1 MIVLRRVMGDLR
13 EIRWGH
19 VLVELVLV
27 IAGILI
33 ALWVSDWM
41 EARKGTRA
49 ERQYLELLARDL
61 DNDVE
66 VLAEVRGFQDL
77 QAADAAA
84 AYVALAAPVP
94 PEAREALARR
104 LEHLSTR
111 RTLRFNPTTYT
122 DLTGTGNVRLIRNRA
137 LRDQVAKYYEN
148 TERAAAIIQR
158 NNQFFVDES
167 YARYLSDNGL
177 IAPRPSDNSAIVGS
191 SGKTFEARTGLKV
204 TTANDR
210 LWTLPAGAPEWTIL
224 RNKVWQRGAVA
235 QMASQ
240 QLAGLGEDVKS
251 ARKAVSD
258 ELDARHW
265 PGD

>member
-1 MIVLRRVMGDLR
+1 MIVFRRVMSDLR

-19 VLVELVLV
+19 VLVELLLV

-33 ALWVSDWM
+33 ALWVNDWM
-41 EARKGTRA
+41 EDRKDAQA

-66 VLAEVRGFQDL
+66 VLAEVRDFQEK

-84 AYVALAAPVP
+84 AYAALAGPVP
-94 PEAREALARR
+94 PDQREAVAGR
-104 LEHLSTR
+104 LERLVMR
-111 RTLRFNPTTYT
+111 RTLRFNPTTYE

-148 TERAAAIIQR
+148 TERVAAIIER
-158 NNQFFVDES
+158 NNQFFVDEY
-167 YARYLSDNGL
+167 YALYLSNNGL
-177 IAPRPSDNSAIVGS
+177 IAPRPGGNAPLAAAAI
-191 SGKTFEARTGLKV
+191 KAFAARTGMTV

-210 LWTLPAGAPEWTIL
+210 LWTLPADAAEWTIL
-224 RNKVWQRGAVA
+224 RNKVWQRGSVA

-240 QLAGLGEDVKS
+240 QLAGLAEEVKA
-251 ARKAVSD
+251 ARKAVGD
-258 ELDARHW
+258 ELAARHW